1 MRWTIIY
8 KRVCRSAQEILNLG
22 RVHNFTRYFDRN
34 LALPREPID
43 DNLNCVLVDFGIWDV
58 LQSKVIGKDADFV
71 TGGSNVGTNRILLLL
86 EKFDGRTRLPLEHVP

>member
-1 MRWTIIY
+1 
-8 KRVCRSAQEILNLG
+8 
-22 RVHNFTRYFDRN
+22 
-34 LALPREPID
+34 
-43 DNLNCVLVDFGIWDV
+43 LVDFGIWDV